1 MHVRESIYPLLSI
14 GMQHLAVTLQGV
26 AYRQQRYGGV
36 FGEYL
41 AELQSSEFASADQL
55 HELELAEMQQMVRF
69 AFEHVPWYRTM
80 AQTLGADWH
89 DFRSSED
96 LSRLPQTTKE
106 DVRSNSKLFMA
117 DVFQPAELI
126 PWHTSGT
133 TGTPLTL
140 LYEKTAVR
148 KLWAFVELYRR
159 QAGVSRLQRR
169 GQFTGKVIVPPSQS
183 AGRKIFWRYDMA
195 NRALLLS
202 TMHLTAENLS
212 LYAAALGKY
221 RPEYLSGYPSAIY
234 LLAQYYLSAGVA
246 PPPLRAVLTSAETVL
261 PHQRK
266 AIEEG
271 LRTRLYDQ
279 YGQTEMQSFWYECRE
294 GNLHVHPLAGLTEI
308 VDERGERCGEGRP
321 GSVVL
326 TGFLN
331 HGMPLLR
338 YAVGDIAEWSSI
350 EKCSCGRNMRIVA
363 RLHGRV
369 DDFIYTRERG
379 FVGRLDTVY
388 KGVRNLIEAQIV
400 QLDMHKILVR
410 YVPAHSFSSQD
421 LETLEHNL
429 RARIGAAVGIEF
441 QAVERIPRSKAG
453 KFRPVISEL
462 QELRDGRLEQAKQD
476 YCGTGQHTR

>member
-1 MHVRESIYPLLSI
+1 MKFQETLYAKLPI
-14 GMQHLAVTLQGV
+14 GLQHLAVTAQGI

-36 FGEYL
+36 FSQYL
-41 AELQSSEFASADQL
+41 ARLQKSEFASAAELCTQEL
-55 HELELAEMQQMVRF
+55 LELQRMVRF

-80 AQTLGADWH
+80 ARALGTDWR
-89 DFRSSED
+89 DIRSWEEF
-96 LSRLPQTTKE
+96 SRLPQTTKE
-106 DVRSNSKLFMA
+106 DVRRNSELFVA
-117 DVFQPAELI
+117 DVFRSSELI

-148 KLWAFVELYRR
+148 KLWAFVELYRL
-159 QAGVSRLQRR
+159 QAGVSRFERR

-183 AGRKIFWRYDMA
+183 DGHKIFWRYDGA

-202 TMHLTAENLS
+202 TMHLGAENLPA
-212 LYAAALGKY
+212 YAAALAQY
-221 RPEYLSGYPSAIY
+221 RPHYLSGYPSAMY
-234 LLAQYYLSAGVA
+234 LLAQHYLSTGDD
-246 PPPLRAVLTSAETVL
+246 PPPMRAVLTSAETVL
-261 PHQRK
+261 PHQRE
-266 AIEEG
+266 AIEDG

-294 GNLHVHPLAGLTEI
+294 GNLHVHPLAGHTEI
-308 VDERGERCGEGRP
+308 IGEQGEPCGPGQP

-338 YAVGDIAEWSSI
+338 YAVGDVAEWSSHGQ
-350 EKCSCGRNMRIVA
+350 CPCGRNMRIMA

-369 DDFIYTRERG
+369 DDFVYTLERG

-388 KGVRNLIEAQIV
+388 KGVKNLVEAQIIQREMHNV
-400 QLDMHKILVR
+400 QVR
-410 YVPAHSFSSQD
+410 YVPAASFSAQD
-421 LETLEHNL
+421 LKILEHNL
-429 RARIGAAVGIEF
+429 RARLGAAVGIEF
-441 QAVERIPRSKAG
+441 QAVSHIPRSKAG

-462 QELRDGRLEQAKQD
+462 QEFRDGCLEQAKPD
-476 YCGTGQHTR
+476 CCETR